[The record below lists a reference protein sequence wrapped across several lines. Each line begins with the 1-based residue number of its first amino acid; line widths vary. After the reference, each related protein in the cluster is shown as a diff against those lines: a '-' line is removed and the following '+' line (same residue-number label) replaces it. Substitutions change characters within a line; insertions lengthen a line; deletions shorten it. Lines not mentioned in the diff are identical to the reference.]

1 MLLAVFYL
9 IQQNIMKF
17 KIKKEV
23 EVEIKTLHI
32 RAGVRY
38 WEDAT
43 VNGIED
49 EEGTLIPCRVADED
63 DWFPVIDIESGKIT
77 NWKQGITADIHYKLC
92 DDGNYYLL
100 DENNEQVLHK
110 NGYVPDCLAIEDSGY
125 GDYIIIKVDENGLI
139 NNWKFNISDFID
151 DVE

>member
-1 MLLAVFYL
+1 MKNLQVVKRL
-9 IQQNIMKF
+9 IENLRTRSCSW
-17 KIKKEV
+17 V
-23 EVEIKTLHI
+23 Y
-32 RAGVRY
+32 RY
-38 WEDAT
+38 
-43 VNGIED
+43 
-49 EEGTLIPCRVADED
+49 
-63 DWFPVIDIESGKIT
+63 VIV
-77 NWKQGITADIHYKLC
+77 
-92 DDGNYYLL
+92 